1 MYICQT
7 STYSVVVN
15 SKTRLKVI
23 NLGKVTA
30 SRIVAKM
37 TLKMTQVLLNNQ
49 NIRNMLYWKEEYT
62 KLC

>member
-1 MYICQT
+1 MSKGDICTQ
-7 STYSVVVN
+7 
-15 SKTRLKVI
+15 KML
-23 NLGKVTA
+23 L
-30 SRIVAKM
+30 M